1 MNLKENF
8 NNLMDKA
15 KGLKEKELKSYKN
28 ILIVFICIDIFG
40 VYWFLKWKGIG
51 IAIMMILMVAF
62 AIILYLENR
71 LPGNKK
77 LQKEISRK
85 PPKDKEAF
93 NLYDLQQS
101 IKGGGW
107 V

>member
-77 LQKEISRK
+77 LQKEISKK
-85 PPKDKEAF
+85 PPKDRDAITLYNLKE
-93 NLYDLQQS
+93 S
-101 IKGGGW
+101 IESNRW
-107 V
+107 I